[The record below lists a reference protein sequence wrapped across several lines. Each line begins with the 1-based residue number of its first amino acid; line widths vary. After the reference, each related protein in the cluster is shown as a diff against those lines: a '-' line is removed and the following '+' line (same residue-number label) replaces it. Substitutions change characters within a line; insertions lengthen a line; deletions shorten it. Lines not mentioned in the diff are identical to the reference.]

1 MPRARPGHEAN
12 PFERIA
18 LAHIA
23 QELLWDPHLI
33 PLASFNARQR
43 GSIMLMLRRMALE
56 GSVEAGEK
64 AAGRRGAQKR
74 AEQKHGA

>member
-1 MPRARPGHEAN
+1 MSRPDRSTRPASGREAAESL
-12 PFERIA
+12 ERSV

-23 QELLWDPHLI
+23 QELLWDPDLI

-56 GSVEAGEK
+56 GAAGAGEK
-64 AAGRRGAQKR
+64 TASHR
-74 AEQKHGA
+74 A

>member
-1 MPRARPGHEAN
+1 MRRARPGREAK

-23 QELLWDPHLI
+23 QELLWDPNLI

-43 GSIMLMLRRMALE
+43 GSIMLMLRRMADE
-56 GSVEAGEK
+56 GAGE
-64 AAGRRGAQKR
+64 ARQDSLRLR
-74 AEQKHGA
+74 